1 VAFHEIIIDPACS
14 IVFEEE
20 SSDPGIMNEPPRKPE
35 SKLLN
40 REDIWIGLAQG
51 FSVFL
56 AVFVLFLY
64 KISSDVPVESV
75 RSISFGTLMFANI
88 ALILTNRSRHL
99 TIVQAFKGRQNKAI
113 PWILL
118 MALVILVFLLIIPAS
133 RDAFKL
139 GPLTFIDY
147 ILMLVCGAGCL
158 MWNDIRKLFLQSK
171 SRHYQAIV

>member
-1 VAFHEIIIDPACS
+1 
-14 IVFEEE
+14 
-20 SSDPGIMNEPPRKPE
+20 
-35 SKLLN
+35 
-40 REDIWIGLAQG
+40 
-51 FSVFL
+51 
-56 AVFVLFLY
+56 
-64 KISSDVPVESV
+64 
-75 RSISFGTLMFANI
+75 
-88 ALILTNRSRHL
+88 
-99 TIVQAFKGRQNKAI
+99 
-113 PWILL
+113 